1 MRTYRNTLNVCKH
14 KLEEFDDGLLPLTSI
29 DSALLEDK
37 LKNAEEVLLALW
49 HEQPTQRRA
58 Q

>member
-14 KLEEFDDGLLPLTSI
+14 KLEEFDDGLLPLTTI

-37 LKNAEEVLLALW
+37 LKNAE
-49 HEQPTQRRA
+49 
-58 Q
+58 